1 MDQHAE
7 NISML
12 RFAKIDPRLFF
23 HGVFLRSG
31 GVSPAPYDSLNLSHG
46 VGDLAENV
54 EHNRRRL
61 KRQLNI
67 DLLVSS
73 RQVHGDKVY
82 VIDRHPPEDLEVQGY
97 DALITNQK
105 GIGLMIQ
112 QADCQAVLLV
122 DAKRLLAGICHA
134 GWRGSV
140 QGIIGKTVTAMQ
152 SSFGS
157 QPGDLS
163 AAISPSLGPCC
174 AEFVNYRQ
182 ELPRNFWKFEV
193 SPNKFDF
200 WAISTMQL
208 QEAGVDGEN
217 IEMAGLCTRCNQAY
231 FSYRR
236 DKITGRFASVVGISG
251 N

>member
-1 MDQHAE
+1 MDHPAE
-7 NISML
+7 NMSIL
-12 RFAKIDPRLFF
+12 RFANIDPRLFF
-23 HGVFLRSG
+23 HGVFSRSG
-31 GVSPAPYDSLNLSHG
+31 GVSPPPYDSLNLSHG
-46 VGDLAENV
+46 VGDFAGNV

-61 KRQLNI
+61 KRQFHI

-73 RQVHGDKVY
+73 RQVHGDRVL
-82 VIDRHPPEDLEVQGY
+82 VIDRRPSDDQEIQGY
-97 DALITNQK
+97 DALITDLT
-105 GIGLMIQ
+105 GVGLMVQ

-122 DAKRLLAGICHA
+122 DAKRRLAGICHV

-140 QGIIGKTVTAMQ
+140 QGIIGKTITAMH

-174 AEFVNYRQ
+174 AEFVNYRK

-200 WAISTMQL
+200 WAISSMQL
-208 QEAGVDGEN
+208 QEAGVAEEN
-217 IEMAGLCTRCNQAY
+217 IETAGICTLCSEAY

-236 DKITGRFASVVGISG
+236 NKITGRFASVVGIHDK
-251 N
+251 